1 MANQSIVGRL
11 RDIAVRYSRDE
22 VTLPELQQAVMA
34 HGLAIEGAPA
44 GWYELINDVE
54 GRLEL
59 IRFMVDASSQR
70 DAALLE
76 LSRVRDAADAFG
88 LGWSSDVFTGSG
100 D

>member
-1 MANQSIVGRL
+1 MSNQSIIGRL
-11 RDIAVRYSRDE
+11 RDIGVRYSRGE

-44 GWYELINDVE
+44 GWHDLINDVE

-59 IRFMVDASSQR
+59 IRFTVEGLSQR

-76 LSRVRDAADAFG
+76 LSRVRDAADAIG
-88 LGWSSDVFTGSG
+88 LGWSADVSTGSG